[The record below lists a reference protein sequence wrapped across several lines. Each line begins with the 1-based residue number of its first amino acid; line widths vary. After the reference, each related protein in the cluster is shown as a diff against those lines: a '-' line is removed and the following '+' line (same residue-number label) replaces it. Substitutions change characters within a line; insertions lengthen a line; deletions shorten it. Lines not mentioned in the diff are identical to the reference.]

1 VLDILDMTFLWKWLA
16 ASPAT
21 DLPDLY
27 AGIKIPTNPAARL
40 LAILD
45 LNSNFKPF

>member
-1 VLDILDMTFLWKWLA
+1 VIDILDMTFSCNWLG

-21 DLPDLY
+21 DLPDLFT
-27 AGIKIPTNPAARL
+27 GIKIPTNPAARL

>member
-1 VLDILDMTFLWKWLA
+1 MLDILDMTFPCKELA

-27 AGIKIPTNPAARL
+27 TGIKISINPAARL

-45 LNSNFKPF
+45 LKSNFKPF